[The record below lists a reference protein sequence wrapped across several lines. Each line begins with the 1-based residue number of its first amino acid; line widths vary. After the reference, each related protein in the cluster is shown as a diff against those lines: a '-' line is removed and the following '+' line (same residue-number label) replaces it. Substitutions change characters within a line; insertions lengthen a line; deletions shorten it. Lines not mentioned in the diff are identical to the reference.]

1 MILAILCI
9 LFILASVYSVLYT
22 KAKIN
27 QLETQLL
34 SAAQAAAERV
44 AGHMDPDYVYFNSR
58 EERGYLAFA
67 AKSSESMVWLV
78 NSQGELIYY
87 SALPSQSRQKLT
99 ERDGQLFLPGQILN
113 RSTVTS
119 KGRSSLGDFHELLP
133 EDQEWLTVSY
143 PLSGTYGY
151 GGEVLLHYS
160 LGVSRYSFIAQ
171 ETSLWISFVVAFAF
185 AVLIIILLSRNI
197 TRPISKI
204 VKAAEDVYHGKL
216 SSRVT
221 LKGEDPLYI
230 HESTDYKED
239 DIMILVRTMNTMI
252 SKWEKQENERDD
264 FMSSISHDLR
274 TPLTSIKGFLGAMLD
289 GTVPAEKYDHY
300 LNIVYTE
307 VERLQKLIASLFAST
322 TLEKQKELQLT
333 SFDIVQLAEEVISS
347 IDSIV
352 SQKSIKIDLDEKL
365 GNNRSVIGD
374 RDAIQR
380 VLYNILSN
388 AVKFTPEGGLIKV
401 DIKAKN
407 DQTLT
412 ISIGDNGIGIAKED
426 RENIFNRFYKV
437 NKSRNSEGSG
447 MGLYIARTL
456 LALHGQN
463 IYVGDSELGGARF
476 SFTLSRTRAHKI

>member
-22 KAKIN
+22 RSKID

-44 AGHMDPDYVYFNSR
+44 DSNMDLDHIYFDSR
-58 EERGYLAFA
+58 EETGYLAFT
-67 AKSSESMVWLV
+67 AKSSESMVWLI

-87 SALPSQSRQKLT
+87 SSLPGGSREKLT
-99 ERDGQLFLPGQILN
+99 DREGQLVLPGQFLN
-113 RSTVTS
+113 RSTVAS
-119 KGRSSLGDFHELLP
+119 KGRTSLGNFHQLLP

-143 PLSGTYGY
+143 PLAGNYGY
-151 GGEVLLHYS
+151 GGEVLLHHS
-160 LGVSRYSFIAQ
+160 LGFSRYSFIIQ
-171 ETSLWISFVVAFAF
+171 ESSLWISFIVAFVF
-185 AVLIIILLSRNI
+185 AVVIIILLSRNI

-221 LKGEDPLYI
+221 LRGEEPLYI
-230 HESTDYKED
+230 HESIDYKED

-252 SKWEKQENERDD
+252 SKWEKQEDERDD

-289 GTVPAEKYDHY
+289 GTIPAEKYDHY
-300 LNIVYTE
+300 LNIVYSE
-307 VERLQKLIASLFAST
+307 VERLQKLIANLFAST

-333 SFDIVQLAEEVISS
+333 SFDIVQLAEEVVSS

-352 SQKSIKIDLDEKL
+352 ASKSITIKL
-365 GNNRSVIGD
+365 EENLADNRSVIGD

-380 VLYNILSN
+380 VLYNILTN
-388 AVKFTPEGGLIKV
+388 AVKFTPQEGLIKLEL
-401 DIKAKN
+401 KAKN
-407 DQTLT
+407 DQTVT
-412 ISIGDNGIGIAKED
+412 VSISDSGVGIAKED

-437 NKSRNSEGSG
+437 NKSRNSAGSG
-447 MGLYIARTL
+447 LGLYIARSL

-463 IYVGDSELGGARF
+463 IYVGDSDLGGARF
-476 SFTLSRTRAHKI
+476 TFTLSRTRGHKI